1 MSTESESPAY
11 DEGAVTRLLRTERFG
26 RELRFFRRTATTQGT
41 ALELAAGGAVE
52 GTTVVADEQTSGVG
66 RRGRGWHSERG
77 LGIWTSIVLRPRVQ
91 SSQGQVLS
99 LWAASAVLE
108 TLRAGGWDGG
118 RGGIKWP
125 NDIVAGGRKLCG
137 VLIDSTSM
145 GTDISYAV
153 VGVGLNT
160 GHLPED
166 FPVDIAPAATSVRML
181 TGEKPD
187 RAVVLSELLLQLE
200 RSYPLVHS
208 TAGRYAL
215 LQRVANASVLMDKRV
230 RVIREDQALEGRVVG
245 LNDDGSLVLSEDPTG
260 EQKMISAAD
269 VVTVLPQ
276 EEKT

>member
-41 ALELAAGGAVE
+41 ALELAAGGAAE

-66 RRGRGWHSERG
+66 RRGRGWHSGRG

-137 VLIDSTSM
+137 VLIDSRSM

-153 VGVGLNT
+153 IGVGLNT

-166 FPVDIAPAATSVRML
+166 FPADIAPAATSVRML

-245 LNDDGSLVLSEDPTG
+245 LNDDGSLVLSEDRTG
-260 EQKMISAAD
+260 EQRMISAAD